1 VTLFVTAVDEPIY
14 LVPFIRRVVQT
25 CGATVVGVAEVA
37 PRQSRVNVRRSASL
51 ALLGLLLFSP
61 RQLLRL
67 GWFRLLEAGAA
78 LGLTKTTHRLGDMCR
93 ELSIPFRRIESA
105 NHPVF
110 IGHLAELG
118 VDVLLNQTSELLR
131 EPLLITPRLGV
142 INRHLSLLPA
152 YRGAWPIFW
161 QFAMREREVG
171 VTIHL
176 VDRGLDSGEILAQS
190 AMPRSPRATMAA
202 TVAALFDR
210 SAPLMCEALR
220 RLEAGEPR
228 LPNDGA
234 TATTF
239 RTPAPIDVIRYAVGL
254 EVRARPARP
263 GQQVNPDGRQ
273 GNH

>member
-1 VTLFVTAVDEPIY
+1 MTLFVAAVDEPIY
-14 LVPFIRRVVQT
+14 LVPFIRQVIQT
-25 CGATVVGVAEVA
+25 CGATVVGVAEVT
-37 PRQSRVNVRRSASL
+37 PRHARASVQRRLSL

-61 RQLLRL
+61 RQLVTLA
-67 GWFRLLEAGAA
+67 WFRVREGAAA
-78 LGLTKTTHRLGDMCR
+78 LGLGTTTHRLADMCR

-105 NHPVF
+105 NHPAF
-110 IGHLAELG
+110 IADLSELG

-131 EPLLITPRLGV
+131 EPLLNTPRLGV

-190 AMPRSPRATMAA
+190 AMPRPPRATMAA

-210 SAPLMCEALR
+210 SVPLTCEALR
-220 RLEAGEPR
+220 KLAAGEPR

-234 TATTF
+234 VATTF
-239 RTPAPIDVIRYAVGL
+239 KTPAPIDVIRYAVGL
-254 EVRARPARP
+254 DVRRPV
-263 GQQVNPDGRQ
+263 GSQQHANADRRQ